1 MSYNEW
7 IDIEVLEDYLDGK
20 LDAKMMHQVEK
31 LSLEDPF
38 VAEALAGLSQSPKR
52 AQSLSLLQKQLQE
65 RIAQKPIEQKRWRLT
80 SQRLSIAAA
89 AAVLFVVASLL
100 FWMRESNNREQLAKQ
115 QPKQVEVNAAPQV
128 ADNKAEKPVAPV
140 ADVAVATE
148 IDKALATVKT
158 NSLAKLNAKEKA
170 IAKANAADML
180 AKKTVAEAS
189 DRSEASVAA
198 AAPAPVAMQ
207 ARVLKVDS
215 LSNVAVAKRE
225 ARPLNQTLSGRA
237 PGITFAPDIF
247 SGKVIS
253 KIDGLPIPGADV
265 KVLNTNIRTLTNSKG
280 EFSLRLDSSNS
291 QSLTVNYLGFN
302 AKEVST
308 KANKAII
315 ELEPSDKALQEV
327 AVVVGKA
334 KIEAPTPVDSWAKYR
349 EYLNNNNK
357 LYKGTVANRN
367 VLLSFEVD
375 TKGRPSNIKVVK
387 GLTKA
392 EDDEAIRLV
401 KEGPNWVRHHPSD
414 SKVELSIEF

>member
-20 LDAKMMHQVEK
+20 LDAKAMHQVEK

-80 SQRLSIAAA
+80 SQRLSVAAA

-100 FWMRESNNREQLAKQ
+100 FWMKESRNREELAKQ
-115 QPKQVEVNAAPQV
+115 QPKHVEVNVAPQV
-128 ADNKAEKPVAPV
+128 ADKKPEVPAAPV
-140 ADVAVATE
+140 ADAPVATE
-148 IDKALATVKT
+148 IDKALANAKT
-158 NSLAKLNAKEKA
+158 NSLAKLNTK
-170 IAKANAADML
+170 AKAVAKNTSAD
-180 AKKTVAEAS
+180 
-189 DRSEASVAA
+189 VAA
-198 AAPAPVAMQ
+198 SATKVATSDKADAVVATATPAPAAMQ

-215 LSNVAVAKRE
+215 LSNVAVAKKE
-225 ARPLNQTLSGRA
+225 ARVLNQALSGRA
-237 PGITFAPDIF
+237 PGVTFNPDVF

-253 KIDGLPIPGADV
+253 KVDGLPIPGADV

-315 ELEPSDKALQEV
+315 ELEPSDNALKEV
-327 AVVVGKA
+327 SVNMGKA
-334 KIEAPTPVDSWAKYR
+334 SVAPPTPAEGWGKYR
-349 EYLNNNNK
+349 EYLNSNNK
-357 LYKGTVANRN
+357 LYKGTAANRN
-367 VLLSFEVD
+367 VWLSFVVD
-375 TKGRPSNIKVVK
+375 AKGRPSNIKVVK

-401 KEGPNWVRHHPSD
+401 KEGANWVRHHSSD

>member
-20 LDAKMMHQVEK
+20 LDAQKMHQVEK

-115 QPKQVEVNAAPQV
+115 QPKQVEVNTAPQV
-128 ADNKAEKPVAPV
+128 ATKKTEAPIADATVASEV
-140 ADVAVATE
+140 
-148 IDKALATVKT
+148 DKALASAKT
-158 NSLAKLNAKEKA
+158 SSLAKLNPKGKAVAKTAPED
-170 IAKANAADML
+170 ILAN
-180 AKKTVAEAS
+180 KTVAEVS
-189 DRSEASVAA
+189 DKNEVSVAA
-198 AAPAPVAMQ
+198 APPAPMAMQ
-207 ARVLKVDS
+207 VRALKVDS

-237 PGITFAPDIF
+237 PGVTFSPDIF

-265 KVLNTNIRTLTNSKG
+265 KVLNTNIRTMTNSKG

-315 ELEPSDKALQEV
+315 ELEPADQTLKEV
-327 AVVVGKA
+327 TVNISKA
-334 KIEAPTPVDSWAKYR
+334 KIAPPTPAESWAKYR
-349 EYLNNNNK
+349 EYLNSNNK
-357 LYKGTVANRN
+357 LYKGAVANRM

-375 TKGRPSNIKVVK
+375 AKGRPSHIKVVK

>member
-20 LDAKMMHQVEK
+20 LDAKTMHQVEK

-65 RIAQKPIEQKRWRLT
+65 RIAQKPVEQKRWRLT
-80 SQRLSIAAA
+80 SQRLSVAAA

-100 FWMRESNNREQLAKQ
+100 FWMKESSNRDQLAKQ
-115 QPKQVEVNAAPQV
+115 QPKRIEVNVAPQV
-128 ADNKAEKPVAPV
+128 ADKKPEAPVAPV
-140 ADVAVATE
+140 ADSPVTSEV
-148 IDKALATVKT
+148 DKALAKAKT
-158 NSLAKLNAKEKA
+158 SSLAKLNAKA
-170 IAKANAADML
+170 SAAAKAASANLLANQKAAETSD
-180 AKKTVAEAS
+180 KAEV
-189 DRSEASVAA
+189 SVAA

-215 LSNVAVAKRE
+215 LSNVSVAKKE

-237 PGITFAPDIF
+237 PGVTFAPDVF

-253 KIDGLPIPGADV
+253 KVDGLPIPGADV
-265 KVLNTNIRTLTNSKG
+265 KVLNTNIRTLTNSRG

-315 ELEPSDKALQEV
+315 ELEPNDKALKEV
-327 AVVVGKA
+327 TVNVGKA
-334 KIEAPTPVDSWAKYR
+334 KIEAPTPADGWAKYR
-349 EYLNNNNK
+349 EYLNSNNK

-375 TKGRPSNIKVVK
+375 AKGRPSNIKVVR

-401 KEGPNWVRHHPSD
+401 KQGPSWVRHRPSD
-414 SKVELSIEF
+414 SKAELSIEF